1 MTDQYSFDRFVL
13 DRLARRDAHLRAADA
28 DRERTAERLRTAN
41 AEGRLDLAEF
51 QQRLE
56 RCYEAKTFGELGELV
71 SDLPRQDAPNGQRGF
86 GWLRPLRLIPLL
98 PLLIVLIAFSAVAG
112 HHDHVSWLWIPIL
125 FLFWR
130 LSWWPRR
137 RWWAGARRGWHEPI

>member
-1 MTDQYSFDRFVL
+1 MTDQYSFDRFVV

-28 DRERTAERLRTAN
+28 DRERTAERLRTAH

-71 SDLPRQDAPNGQRGF
+71 GDLPRADAPNRERGF
-86 GWLRPLRLIPLL
+86 GWLRPLRLIPLF
-98 PLLIVLIAFSAVAG
+98 PFLIVLIAFSAAAG
-112 HHDHVSWLWIPIL
+112 HHVFWLWI
-125 FLFWR
+125 
-130 LSWWPRR
+130 
-137 RWWAGARRGWHEPI
+137 

>member
-1 MTDQYSFDRFVL
+1 MTDHYSLDRFVL

-28 DRERTAERLRTAN
+28 DRERTGERLRTAH

-71 SDLPRQDAPNGQRGF
+71 SDLPREDAPNRRRGF
-86 GWLRPLRLIPLL
+86 GWPRPLRVIPLF
-98 PLLIVLIAFSAVAG
+98 PLVIALIAFSAVAG
-112 HHDHVSWLWIPIL
+112 HHVFWLWLPIL

-130 LSWWPRR
+130 LSWWSRR
-137 RWWAGARRGWHEPI
+137 RPWASARRGWHEPV